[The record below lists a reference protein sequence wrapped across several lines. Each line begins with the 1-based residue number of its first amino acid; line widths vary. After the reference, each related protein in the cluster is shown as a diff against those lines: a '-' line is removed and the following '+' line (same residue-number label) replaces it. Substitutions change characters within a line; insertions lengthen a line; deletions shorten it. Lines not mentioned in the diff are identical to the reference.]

1 MKNILN
7 KASEYVIQ
15 TLENQLSEKVVY
27 HNLSHTL
34 EVVESVELM
43 GKRSGLGP
51 EEMEELLLAAWF
63 HDIGYMKDYYQHEL
77 RSAEHCS
84 RILTKWNYPSDKTNN
99 IAKLILATQLPH
111 NPSNLHEGIVCD
123 ADICYIG
130 KKEFYSR
137 SQILRKEWELVLN
150 QKYTEREWI
159 TTNIT
164 FLLENQ
170 FHTEAAKHFF
180 DVQRMENVNELRQIL
195 KSTHPKEKIL

>member
-130 KKEFYSR
+130 KKEFNLRSR
-137 SQILRKEWELVLN
+137 ILRDEWEKVLN
-150 QKYTEREWI
+150 QKFSEKQWI
-159 TTNIT
+159 ETNIN
-164 FLLENQ
+164 FLTQNK
-170 FHTEAAKHFF
+170 FHTKHAKLLF
-180 DVQRMENVNELRQIL
+180 DEQREKNLSKLHKML
-195 KSTHPKEKIL
+195 KS